1 MRLHDHKT
9 EQQEKRIVSNEI
21 IGYLC
26 IDSIYHKVIKF
37 KKGAGTYPDKRRAGF
52 LLERMKDLGNYEC
65 DGQIEMTDY
74 LKSKIKSGK
83 VKDLTDWINSQG
95 KAQYTQIGEIVK
107 SAYEMYKD
115 SDEVVGRI
123 TNAVSVYVLTQSMG
137 YMDYL
142 RNESE

>member
-1 MRLHDHKT
+1 MNQC
-9 EQQEKRIVSNEI
+9 E
-21 IGYLC
+21 
-26 IDSIYHKVIKF
+26 
-37 KKGAGTYPDKRRAGF
+37 
-52 LLERMKDLGNYEC
+52 
-65 DGQIEMTDY
+65 GQIELTDY

-115 SDEVVGRI
+115 SDEVVSRI